1 MLHFVTIKYS
11 LQQCDKTVLTKM
23 TIHSLFT
30 VHMLQPFHA
39 FSNMLDLTEAEQSI
53 YQNVQYFIWSK
64 KSVFHFTAVRYS
76 LHKCSETILWLKR
89 QFTEHVSLVSC
100 AIKFTEARKNLPPS
114 SYDLNLVNSLLWT
127 ALQQKLYRQDLRD
140 VDCLTHVLLHCWVR

>member
-76 LHKCSETILWLKR
+76 LHKCSETIL
-89 QFTEHVSLVSC
+89 
-100 AIKFTEARKNLPPS
+100 
-114 SYDLNLVNSLLWT
+114 
-127 ALQQKLYRQDLRD
+127 
-140 VDCLTHVLLHCWVR
+140 